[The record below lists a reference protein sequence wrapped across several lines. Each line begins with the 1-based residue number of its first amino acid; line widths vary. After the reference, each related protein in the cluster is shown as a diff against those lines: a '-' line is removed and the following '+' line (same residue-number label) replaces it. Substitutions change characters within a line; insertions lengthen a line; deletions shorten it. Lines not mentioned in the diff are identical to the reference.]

1 MPRMS
6 QLQWWLEKEP
16 DLEKAKK
23 LWKQHQQSIADKRAQ
38 KVKEKFELISNWG
51 NWEVLHPIVYKQE
64 KMPAGRIR
72 NLVKVKCKCGKE
84 DFIDR
89 ANLMSG
95 RSNSCRGCYH
105 RGSLNSRWNG
115 HGDMPGDVY
124 HRISSSAKN
133 RNIELNVTREQLHN
147 LLHKQNFK
155 CALTGQSLNWK
166 TASLDRIDSNKAY
179 DIDNIQWMLSE
190 VNYMKRVLTQDRF
203 IELCKLVA
211 ENN

>member
-6 QLQWWLEKEP
+6 QLEWWLQKEP
-16 DLEKAKK
+16 DLQKAKE
-23 LWKQHQQSIADKRAQ
+23 LWKQHQRSIADKRAQ

-51 NWEVLHPIVYKQE
+51 DWEVLQPIVYKQE
-64 KMPAGRIR
+64 KTPAGRIR

-84 DFIDR
+84 YFIDR

-95 RSNSCRGCYH
+95 RSRSCRGCYH
-105 RGSLNSRWNG
+105 RGSLNNRWNG

-155 CALTGQSLNWK
+155 CALTGQSLDWK
-166 TASLDRIDSNKAY
+166 TASLDRIDSTKAY

-190 VNYMKRVLTQDRF
+190 VNYMKRTSTQDRF